1 MSVGPHSHNHQ
12 KDASSQLLRNRLRF
26 DHMILALLAL
36 IIGLSVGYATIG
48 FRALISGSQFLA
60 YGTGDERVISAVI
73 ALEWWQLL
81 CIPMVGGFLVGLI
94 QKFLANGEKP
104 ESVAEVIEANALRE
118 GNMSWRTGLTSA
130 LATSISLGVGAS
142 AGREGPVVH
151 MGASIASFIAQKLGL
166 TTAVTRTLLACGVAS
181 AVAASFNAPIA
192 GVFFALEVVMGHYA
206 IHTFAPVVIA
216 GVAGTIVSRIHIGD
230 FPAFIVP
237 ETGGVASF
245 LELPAFAGLG
255 IVCAL
260 GAILFSYSLL
270 KTGDFN
276 KRLPIPGWL
285 LPPIGG
291 LLVGLIALQFPE
303 IIGVGYEAT
312 DNALKGQYELQFLI
326 TLFLIKIIATSVS
339 IGFNF
344 GGGVFGPALFLG
356 AMLGGAYGYI
366 AGMALPEMASSVV
379 LYSMVGMG
387 AFASAVL
394 GAPISTILI
403 IFELTGDYQITIAV
417 MIASAIASLAVG
429 LMHRTSIFYWM
440 LERRGMHLEG
450 GKAKYL
456 LKTTL
461 VESIMDRHLMTIQ
474 EATKLSEI
482 RNLLLAHQ
490 GGKLLVTNAAG
501 QLRGIITASELV
513 TAEEEDQPETLT
525 AIDICREDHFNL
537 HTQDNLETALALLET
552 TGENVLPVL
561 DANKNDSVVAILHA
575 QDVFQ
580 LYNKALLE
588 VQDGQ
593 YDLKKRLSVKK

>member
-1 MSVGPHSHNHQ
+1 MPMDQQHYKSHQ
-12 KDASSQLLRNRLRF
+12 KVPSGTLRHRLRF

-60 YGTGDERVISAVI
+60 YGTGEERVISAVN
-73 ALEWWQLL
+73 ALEWWQVLL
-81 CIPMVGGFLVGLI
+81 IPVVGGIIVGLI
-94 QKFLANGEKP
+94 QKFLAGGNKP

-237 ETGGVASF
+237 NTGGIQSF

-312 DNALKGQYELQFLI
+312 DNALKGQYELGFLVA
-326 TLFLIKIIATSVS
+326 LFLVKIIATSVS

-356 AMLGGAYGYI
+356 AMLGGAYGYV
-366 AGMALPEMASSVV
+366 AGMALPDMASSVI

-403 IFELTGDYQITIAV
+403 IFELTGDYQVTIAV

-429 LMHRTSIFYWM
+429 LMHRSSIFYWM

-456 LKTTL
+456 LQTTR
-461 VESIMDRHLMTIQ
+461 VENIMDRHFMTIQ
-474 EATKLSEI
+474 EETKIAEI
-482 RNLLLAHQ
+482 RNLLLAHR
-490 GGKLLVTNAAG
+490 GGKLLVTNTAG

-513 TAEEEDQPETLT
+513 GIDDAENHDDLT
-525 AIDICREDHFNL
+525 ANDICREDLFIL
-537 HTQDNLETALALLET
+537 QTQDNLETALEMLET
-552 TGENVLPVL
+552 SGESVLPVL
-561 DANKNDSVVAILHA
+561 DSHNNDSVVAVVHA
-575 QDVFQ
+575 QDVLQ
-580 LYNKALLE
+580 LYNQALLE